1 MERCVVPDNLPPSCR
16 NESGAQLPPA
26 ESWLIRFRPWLTLL
40 ARTQVDHGY
49 QGKFDASDLVQQTLI
64 EAWKSAEHFRGK
76 TEAERM
82 AWLRQILAHVLA
94 HEVRRFF
101 GTLKRDVDR
110 EVSIEASLEQSSR
123 RWQGLCDSAMTSPS
137 QHVMREERN
146 VQLAEALEQLPADYR
161 EVIVLR
167 HLEGLS
173 HEEVAQRMGRT
184 PGATRMLWMRA
195 LAELKK
201 QLAGG
206 SSALSGQSP

>member
-1 MERCVVPDNLPPSCR
+1 MAPDKQPLSIHT
-16 NESGAQLPPA
+16 ESGPELPPA

-64 EAWKSAEHFRGK
+64 EAWKSAEQFRGK

-94 HEVRRFF
+94 HEVRRYF
-101 GTLKRDVDR
+101 GTLKRDADR
-110 EVSIEASLEQSSR
+110 EISFEASLEQSSR

-137 QHVMREERN
+137 QHVLREERN

-173 HEEVAQRMGRT
+173 HEEIALRMGRT

-206 SSALSGQSP
+206 SSALSG